1 MLGLKIKGRKR
12 HIVVDTLGLL
22 LGVFVHAAGR
32 SDQAGFKLLL
42 QWESRFLAKIAVV
55 VG

>member
-1 MLGLKIKGRKR
+1 MVSDIIGRKR

-22 LGVFVHAAGR
+22 MGVLVHSAGR

-42 QWESRFLAKIAVV
+42 QWFADF
-55 VG
+55 